1 MHLELEL
8 GVARRVARPG
18 DDELLGGGVEVAL
31 SERRGIERVEE
42 LRQRAELQPDPFA
55 GAVSPTFSTT
65 GIESFIP
72 AVSFAKSRSG
82 L

>member
-1 MHLELEL
+1 MHLQVEL
-8 GVARRVARPG
+8 GVARQVARPAN
-18 DDELLGGGVEVAL
+18 DEILGGRVEVAL
-31 SERRGIERVEE
+31 PERRGVERVEE

-55 GAVSPTFSTT
+55 GAVSPSFSTT

-72 AVSFAKSRSG
+72 AVSFSKSRSG